1 MTHVIKKAKSLVISA
16 EGTDKDN
23 QATNRKGVTGN
34 SYRSKMMV
42 CIEILCTLSNGPLK
56 MDQLTHKV
64 ELDKTRLI
72 PHLKLLKNR
81 ELIEKQNLGVDK
93 IYYAITDRGRKV
105 LKVVGPIIKEAH
117 KIQMRNFEVMSSILS
132 GAGYS

>member
-1 MTHVIKKAKSLVISA
+1 MAHVIKKAKSLVISA
-16 EGTDKDN
+16 EGANKDN
-23 QATNRKGVTGN
+23 PLINREVVGN

-132 GAGYS
+132 NARYS